1 LANTLLHSWWLART
15 RWERAAITIWCAVL
29 LVVGVRV
36 FLGPTKRTV
45 YPIFSGSAQLWWNGE
60 DLYEPGRPKTVQE
73 GYRYSPTF
81 AILMTPLAVLPDS
94 VGGVLWRLANTAALI
109 AALAWLANSV
119 LPLPLSRGQFAVLT
133 LLCLPLAV
141 QSVNNGQ
148 ANVIVI
154 AAMLATV
161 AAVKEERWN
170 LACALMM
177 IAFVCKVYP
186 LALGMLL
193 IALYPRQLW
202 WRMSLAVAGS
212 LLLPFLFQHP
222 GYVVDQYEKWFTL
235 LAADDRTH
243 TAPQNKYRDLWLLIE
258 SFGIPLSRRG
268 YQLLQVLGGVG
279 IAILSWHRQRQS
291 WPTKELLTST
301 LALAVTWMVVLGPGV
316 ESSTFLLVAPSLAW
330 SILAAVLDREWAW
343 RKLLLLGS
351 ALLFVTAVLVGSIAN
366 TADLHLIDL
375 HPLAGLFYFVYLLT
389 ETPSLALRAK
399 LPANPTGRDRVHTPH
414 LAAFKQADSV

>member
-1 LANTLLHSWWLART
+1 LLTSLHNWWRGRT
-15 RWERAAITIWCAVL
+15 RLELAAITIWCAVL
-29 LVVGVRV
+29 LVVSVRV

-60 DLYEPGRPKTVQE
+60 DLYEPDRPKSVQE

-94 VGGVLWRLANTAALI
+94 IGGVLWRLASTAALI

-119 LPLPLSRGQFAVLT
+119 LPTPLSRSQFDGLT

-141 QSVNNGQ
+141 QSINNGQ

-170 LACALMM
+170 LACALLMV
-177 IAFVCKVYP
+177 AFVCKVYP

-202 WRMSLAVAGS
+202 WRMSLAVAVS

-222 GYVVDQYEKWFTL
+222 AYVIDQNEKWIQL
-235 LAADDRTH
+235 LSADDRSESV
-243 TAPQNKYRDLWLLIE
+243 PQNKYRDLWLLIE
-258 SFGIPLSRRG
+258 TCGIPLSRRG
-268 YQLLQVLGGVG
+268 YQLLQVLAGAG
-279 IAILSWHRQRQS
+279 IAVLNWYRQRQG
-291 WPTKELLTST
+291 WPTKDLLTST
-301 LALAVTWMVVLGPGV
+301 LALAVAWMVVFGPGV
-316 ESSTFLLVAPSLAW
+316 ESSTFMLVAPSLAW
-330 SILAAVLDREWAW
+330 SVMAAGLDREWAW
-343 RKLLLLGS
+343 RKLLLFGS
-351 ALLFVTAVLVGSIAN
+351 VLVFVTAVLVGSIAN

-389 ETPSLALRAK
+389 ERPSLALRAHV
-399 LPANPTGRDRVHTPH
+399 PANPTGSGHIRTPH
-414 LAAFKQADSV
+414 LAAFKHADSV